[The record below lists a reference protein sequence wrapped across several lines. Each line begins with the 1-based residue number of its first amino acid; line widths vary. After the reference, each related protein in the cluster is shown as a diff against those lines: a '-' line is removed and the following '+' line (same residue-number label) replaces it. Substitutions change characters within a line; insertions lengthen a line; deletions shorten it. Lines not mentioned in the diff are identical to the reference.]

1 MSKQQLEILLEDI
14 RELPEPSEVKKISLD
29 LIDASPYQPR
39 SRVYE
44 DSKESQAN
52 IISLSSSMK
61 RVGLLENLMV
71 RPVGERFELISGH
84 RRLRAA
90 KLLKWEKIRCA
101 IYRDVSEATVM
112 YVVGTDNFAR
122 DQVKPYE
129 LGRYFR
135 KWMNINYKIPQL
147 AELFPYSVQAIQR
160 FVALNAA
167 VDMLMTGLSEKQQ
180 AKFIESVPDSTLKL
194 LVELSKG
201 GGEPQARTMIRTF
214 LEGEQSEEEINT
226 RIKRTL
232 NALTSHE
239 EELSKSAKPA
249 SSNALLG
256 KLRNVETQ
264 AEVRSITAKLE
275 KDMQRNQ
282 EEGAELK
289 VIAVKYQKMM
299 KSARELRLEGQR
311 VKVMHDY
318 DEQKRIIKCV
328 HVLGKKTVTL
338 AFKI

>member
-14 RELPEPSEVKKISLD
+14 KELPEPSEVKKIDLD
-29 LIDASPYQPR
+29 LIDVSPYQPR

-44 DSKESQAN
+44 DSKESVAN
-52 IISLSSSMK
+52 IVSLSSSMN

-90 KLLKWEKIRCA
+90 KLLKWDKIRCA
-101 IYRDVSEATVM
+101 IYRGLSEATVM

-201 GGEPQARTMIRTF
+201 GGEPQARTMIRIF
-214 LEGEQSEEEINT
+214 LQGEQSEEEINT

-239 EELSKSAKPA
+239 EEVSKNVKP

-264 AEVRSITAKLE
+264 AQVRAITAKLE
-275 KDMQRNQ
+275 KDIEKS
-282 EEGAELK
+282 EEKEAELEI
-289 VIAVKYQKMM
+289 IAEKYQNMM
-299 KSARELRLEGQR
+299 KASRELHLEGQR
-311 VKVMHDY
+311 VKVTHDY
-318 DEQKRIIKCV
+318 DKQKGILKCV
-328 HVLGKKTVTL
+328 HIMGKKTVTL
-338 AFKI
+338 TFKI